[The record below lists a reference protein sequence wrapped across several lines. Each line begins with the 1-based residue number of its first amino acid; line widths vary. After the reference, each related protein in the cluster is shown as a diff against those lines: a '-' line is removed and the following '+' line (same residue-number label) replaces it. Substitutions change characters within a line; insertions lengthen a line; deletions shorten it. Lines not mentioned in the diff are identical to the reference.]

1 MIHRYVKICGINT
14 LTSLEAAIVA
24 GASAVGLVF
33 YPRSPRNI
41 SVALASVL
49 TGKVCGRVE
58 VVALLV
64 DPDDDLVRQVCET
77 FRPDVLQLHGKET
90 PERCAEIASQGRVR
104 IMKALSI
111 AESDDL
117 AKIPPYLPVV
127 ERILVDAKPPP
138 LAGALPGGNG
148 LAFDHRLVVGLD
160 LAKPLVLSGGLTP
173 ETVGD
178 AIRLTGVEG
187 VDVSSGVE
195 QAPGVKDPE
204 KIRAFV
210 AESHRAFD
218 RNSERKAGP

>member
-1 MIHRYVKICGINT
+1 
-14 LTSLEAAIVA
+14 
-24 GASAVGLVF
+24 
-33 YPRSPRNI
+33 
-41 SVALASVL
+41 
-49 TGKVCGRVE
+49 
-58 VVALLV
+58 VALLV

-90 PERCAEIASQGRVR
+90 PERCAEIASLGRVR

-117 AKIPPYLPVV
+117 AKLPPYLPVV

-138 LAGALPGGNG
+138 LACALPGGNG

-195 QAPGVKDPE
+195 QSPGVKDPD

-210 AESHRAFD
+210 VESHRAFD